1 MKRNPIAKFLSFGIA
16 ALLITT
22 FSGAQDPKFAELGDL
37 RLESGEWIRDCRV
50 GYRTFGELSADKSNA
65 IVFLIGAS
73 GTTEQAAEF
82 VGPGKLLDS
91 SRHYVILID
100 PLSNGV
106 SSSPSNSRLQP
117 RMKFPPITIGDM
129 VNSQHELLTR
139 VLRLEHVKAVIGQ
152 SMGGV
157 QTFQWMV
164 SYPDFMD
171 KAVPIVATPR
181 PTSYDLIFYGTVI
194 EAIKRDLAWNNG
206 DYTTEPAA
214 RLRAGIAALILET
227 PQAINQQVPREQVEQ
242 ALEQFGPLADANDQI
257 RQYEAGLAFDLS
269 RPFGNSLER
278 AAAAVKAKVLVIVAS
293 QDHAANPAPALEF
306 AKLLGAQTLVLD
318 SECGHVITVCEA
330 EKIARRVGEFLN
342 GPPRPEFDT
351 GLGKMAHFLHIPR
364 WTYPLGISK
373 KRGLADLEGGVL

>member
-22 FSGAQDPKFAELGDL
+22 FSDAQDLKFAEIGDF
-37 RLESGEWIRDCRV
+37 RLESGERIRDCRV

-65 IVFLIGAS
+65 IVFLTGAG

-117 RMKFPPITIGDM
+117 RMKFPAITIGDM

-139 VLRLEHVKAVIGQ
+139 VLRLDHVEAIIGQ
-152 SMGGV
+152 SMGGL
-157 QTFQWMV
+157 QTFQWLV
-164 SYPDFMD
+164 SFPDFMD

-194 EAIKRDLAWNNG
+194 EAIKRDLAWNDG
-206 DYTTEPAA
+206 DYTTEPAR
-214 RLRAGIAALILET
+214 RLRSGIAALILET
-227 PQAINQQVPREQVEQ
+227 PQAINQQVPRNQVEE
-242 ALEQFGPLADANDQI
+242 ALEGFGPLADANDQI
-257 RQYEAGLAFDLS
+257 RQYEAGLKFDIS

-278 AAAAVKAKVLVIVAS
+278 AAAAVKARVLVIVAS
-293 QDHAANPAPALEF
+293 QDHAANPGPALEF
-306 AKLLGAQTLVLD
+306 AKLLGAESLVLD
-318 SECGHVITVCEA
+318 SECGHVITACEA
-330 EKIARRVGEFLN
+330 KRIAERVGEFLRV
-342 GPPRPEFDT
+342 PSVPRLLAE
-351 GLGKMAHFLHIPR
+351 PR
-364 WTYPLGISK
+364 Q
-373 KRGLADLEGGVL
+373 